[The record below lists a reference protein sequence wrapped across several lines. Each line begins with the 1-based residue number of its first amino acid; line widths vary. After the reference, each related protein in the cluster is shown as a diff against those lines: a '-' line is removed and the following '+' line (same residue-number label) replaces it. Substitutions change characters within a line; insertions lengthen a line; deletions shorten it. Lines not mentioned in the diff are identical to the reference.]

1 MGYNIGVKQFYF
13 TPIFF
18 MPKDLSISRLC
29 DAYGELLTEHR
40 RDFIRAYYD
49 DDLSLAEIAE
59 NFGITRQA
67 ALCSIKQAEKQLRL
81 FESKI
86 GYVELSDKLDAEL
99 ELLSEQIAS
108 DISAA
113 KSTVD
118 RMTAALRQ

>member
-13 TPIFF
+13 TPMCF

-29 DAYGELLTEHR
+29 DAYGALLTEHR
-40 RDFIRAYYD
+40 RDMIRAYYD